1 MEDITNI
8 FSSRLKYL
16 RGNRNQ
22 DDVAKELG
30 ISRASLSYYETG
42 ARKPDIIPYT
52 LLLNITMSVLIIFLG
67 YRKHLPLE

>member
-8 FSSRLKYL
+8 FSSRLKNL

-42 ARKPDIIPYT
+42 ARKPDINT
-52 LLLNITMSVLIIFLG
+52 LYALAITMSVLIIFLG

>member
-8 FSSRLKYL
+8 FSSRLKNL

-30 ISRASLSYYETG
+30 ISRASLSYY
-42 ARKPDIIPYT
+42 
-52 LLLNITMSVLIIFLG
+52 
-67 YRKHLPLE
+67 